1 VVDAAGEFP
10 ELCEAETEALGVLL
24 GRHVTRLATLAHGDG
39 ICTTLIPALTISE
52 SSTDDYNAK
61 TEERS
66 AAMESATKE
75 RVSR

>member
-1 VVDAAGEFP
+1 
-10 ELCEAETEALGVLL
+10 LL